1 MLDIKLIQKEI
12 DQVITKLKNRN
23 VDERLLKGLSHL
35 VQQRNLLLVELNQAN
50 EQKNIISRTLAN
62 AIDKKKLLIQAQ
74 TIKKIIHDLE
84 TRIKTFQDELDLVLP
99 TIPNLPLDQVPAG
112 DETNNQVILQKIN
125 LGPGL
130 ITNVKP
136 HYEIALEKNL
146 IDFTRA
152 AKLSGARFVC
162 YKNEGALL
170 MRALQNFMLD
180 VQLKQGY
187 QELIPPFLVSSAALY
202 GTAQLPK
209 FASDSFKIDQQ
220 DLWLIPT
227 AEVPLVNYFQNEIL
241 DLNQPIKLTAYSPC
255 FRSEAGSSGK
265 DTKGLIRMHQ
275 FHKVELVK
283 ITNRANA
290 FDEFEL
296 CLSDAERILE
306 LLKIPYQRVLLAAG
320 DMGFSAQMT
329 YDLELW
335 LPSEQKFR
343 EVSSVSYCGDF
354 QARRAMIRYRNE
366 MGKTEYAHTIN
377 GSGLAIDRV
386 FAALLELGQKPDGT
400 VVFPEV
406 LWPYT
411 KGIKKI

>member
-12 DQVITKLKNRN
+12 DQIITKLKSRN

-74 TIKKIIHDLE
+74 EIKKIIHDLE
-84 TRIKTFQDELDLVLP
+84 TRIKIFQDELDLVLP

-112 DETNNQVILQKIN
+112 DETNNQVILQKTT

-152 AKLSGARFVC
+152 AKLRGARFVC

-187 QELIPPFLVSSAALY
+187 QELIPPFLVNSAALY

-209 FASDSFKIDQQ
+209 FAGDSFKIDQQ

-241 DLNQPIKLTAYSPC
+241 DLQQPLKLTAYSPC

-283 ITNRANA
+283 ITNRVNA

-296 CLSDAERILE
+296 CLSDAERILD
-306 LLKIPYQRVLLAAG
+306 LLEIPYQRVLLAAG

-366 MGKTEYAHTIN
+366 TGKTEYAHTIN

>member
-12 DQVITKLKNRN
+12 DQIITKLKSRN

-50 EQKNIISRTLAN
+50 EEKNIISRMLSN

-74 TIKKIIHDLE
+74 EIKKIIHDLE
-84 TRIKTFQDELDLVLP
+84 TRIKIFQDELDLVLP

-112 DETNNQVILQKIN
+112 DETNNQVILQKTT

-152 AKLSGARFVC
+152 AKLRGARFVC

-187 QELIPPFLVSSAALY
+187 QELIPPFLVNSAALY

-209 FASDSFKIDQQ
+209 FAGDSFKIDQQ

-241 DLNQPIKLTAYSPC
+241 DLNQPLKLTAYSPC

-283 ITNRANA
+283 ITNRVNA

-296 CLSDAERILE
+296 CLSDAERILD
-306 LLKIPYQRVLLAAG
+306 LLEIPYQRVLLAAG

-366 MGKTEYAHTIN
+366 TGKTEYAHTIN